1 MTTRI
6 TNRDLQNLVD
16 DLNRV
21 TKKRNAY
28 LLDYAYG
35 GVKLAK
41 TVPPSTGQ
49 TNISS
54 GGYGTKKELYYS
66 MLLTL
71 NVLHEEKPVKR

>member
-6 TNRDLQNLVD
+6 TDRDLQNLVD
-16 DLNRV
+16 RLNNA
-21 TKKRNAY
+21 TKKRNNY
-28 LLDYAYG
+28 LLDHAYG

-49 TNISS
+49 TDISR

-66 MLLTL
+66 ILLTL
-71 NVLHEEKPVKR
+71 NVLYEEKPVKR